1 MNTRF
6 IWSIT
11 FGLFLL
17 VGTRAEAG
25 ARQQATNDN
34 VAEAHIALNEGIQA
48 YRKDQI
54 DLAIQDF
61 KKAKELDHSLV
72 NASLYLATA
81 YSAQFIPGDTSASNL
96 QNGSLAVE
104 EFKEILTEHPDN
116 VSAIDG
122 VGAMLYNLAGT
133 PFNAEKMEES
143 KSFHKRH
150 VDLRPQDPEPYYWI
164 GVIDWSL
171 AYRGNRAM
179 RETNRVA
186 YRDPMPSRLAEQF
199 GKRYG
204 DIVEDG
210 MTKLRRAIDLR
221 PNYGDAMAYLNLLY
235 RQKAD
240 MQTDPIARDD
250 NIKTADDLVDQAKAA
265 MAKNAEAA
273 TAPK

>member
-210 MTKLRRAIDLR
+210 MTKLRRDRPTTELR
-221 PNYGDAMAYLNLLY
+221 RRDGLSKFAVPAESRYADRSNRPR
-235 RQKAD
+235 RQHQNRGRSGGPGQSRHGEKCRSRNG
-240 MQTDPIARDD
+240 T
-250 NIKTADDLVDQAKAA
+250 
-265 MAKNAEAA
+265 
-273 TAPK
+273 